1 MSSYQHVDLA
11 SCSLSQV
18 MKVPRYDT
26 RLDALVFKLQFKNEH
41 QNLEKT
47 LKTVKQAIHEVLS
60 SQKLRRILEV
70 VLKV

>member
-11 SCSLSQV
+11 SCSLSKV

>member
-1 MSSYQHVDLA
+1 
-11 SCSLSQV
+11 V